1 MKIFAT
7 IALVLLWCSI
17 APSQD
22 GAAANA
28 GASRFTVVD
37 VMVDSGTERLA
48 AYQVELSA
56 TNGAVKIVGIE
67 GGEHSTFTK
76 PPYYDPAAMQQER
89 VVLGAF
95 STAMAEQLPRGIVRV
110 ASVHCMVAGD
120 AKPTFTTRVAA
131 TATSGGRPISVQ
143 INVKERN
150 GR

>member
-7 IALVLLWCSI
+7 IALVLFWCSI
-17 APSQD
+17 APAQD

-37 VMVDSGTERLA
+37 VMVDSGAERLA

-67 GGEHSTFTK
+67 GGEQTAFIK

-95 STAMAEQLPRGIVRV
+95 STATTEQLPRGVVRV
-110 ASVHCMVAGD
+110 ASVHCMMAGD
-120 AKPTFTTRVAA
+120 AKPTFTARVAA
-131 TATSGGRPISVQ
+131 AATSGGRPISVQ

>member
-1 MKIFAT
+1 MKIFA
-7 IALVLLWCSI
+7 ANAFLLFWCSI
-17 APSQD
+17 APAQD
-22 GAAANA
+22 PATANA

-37 VMVDSGTERLA
+37 VMVDSGAESLA

-67 GGEHSTFTK
+67 GGEHTAFIK
-76 PPYYDPAAMQQER
+76 PPYYDPTAMQQER
-89 VVLGAF
+89 VVLGTF
-95 STAMAEQLPRGIVRV
+95 STVTADQLPRGVVRV

-120 AKPTFTTRVAA
+120 AKPTFTAKVAA
-131 TATSGGRPISVQ
+131 AATSGGRSISVQ